1 MTNVRRASTWM
12 ALALALG
19 AVSAIGCKKKEP
31 EPGTVPGTVP
41 ANAPLAEKKIQ
52 VTKVELGNELGDD
65 KRVKAPATSFS
76 SKDTIFASVVT
87 EGIGA
92 PAELGAK
99 WTFQDG
105 QVVNETKRAVA
116 PSALAVTEFSIQKPD
131 GWPAGEYKVEISL
144 DGKPVDT
151 KAFKIQ

>member
-1 MTNVRRASTWM
+1 MRNVRRASTGLI
-12 ALALALG
+12 LALTLG
-19 AVSAIGCKKKEP
+19 AMAAPGCKKEP

-52 VTKVELGNELGDD
+52 VTKVELGNELDSD
-65 KRVKAPATSFS
+65 KRIKAPATTFS
-76 SKDTIFASVVT
+76 TKDTIFASVVT

-105 QVVNETKRAVA
+105 QVVNETKRPIA
-116 PSALAVTEFSIQKPD
+116 PSAVAVTEFSIQKPD
-131 GWPAGEYKVEISL
+131 GWPAGDYKLEISL

-151 KAFKIQ
+151 KTFKIQ

>member
-1 MTNVRRASTWM
+1 MTNGKRVSSFM
-12 ALALALG
+12 ILVVALG
-19 AVSAIGCKKKEP
+19 AMSAFGCKKKEP

-41 ANAPLAEKKIQ
+41 ANAPLAEKKIA

-131 GWPAGEYKVEISL
+131 GWPAGNYKVEISL

-151 KAFKIQ
+151 KAFRIQ

>member
-1 MTNVRRASTWM
+1 MSGKRASTWM
-12 ALALALG
+12 VL
-19 AVSAIGCKKKEP
+19 AVSLGVMGAIGCKKKEP

-41 ANAPLAEKKIQ
+41 ANAPLAEKKIT

-65 KRVKAPATSFS
+65 KRVKTPATAFS
-76 SKDTIFASVVT
+76 TKDTIFASVVT

-92 PAELGAK
+92 PVELGAK

-105 QVVNETKRAVA
+105 QVVNETKRSVA

-131 GWPAGEYKVEISL
+131 GWPTGDYKVEISL
-144 DGKPVDT
+144 DGKTVDT
-151 KAFKIQ
+151 KTFKIQ